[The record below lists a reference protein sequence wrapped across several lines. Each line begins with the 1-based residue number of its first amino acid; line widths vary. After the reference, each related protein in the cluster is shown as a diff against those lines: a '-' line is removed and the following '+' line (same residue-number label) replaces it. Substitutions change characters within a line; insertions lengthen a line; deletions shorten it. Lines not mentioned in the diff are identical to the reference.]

1 MKKIIAFLLTVILV
15 VSLISCSGG
24 NENAPSEDT
33 DSPAASDTSSV
44 DTSENAPDTS
54 ESKLESITEFPFL
67 NGAGMGY
74 IGAHELLHY
83 NLISSNDGLEDS
95 YPVFRDAYPVSTT
108 GPAYDPT
115 DEELKIAENKLRDLL
130 CLIYGE
136 EIASNIEIG
145 LRQNKDYEVEEY
157 KLPCA
162 NYENTEIVY
171 DVSGYVCITVN
182 GTLIDEELIKSSP
195 ASNQYIKTALDYV
208 GIKDPLV
215 IAGDQTM
222 AVYDIY
228 DKASLESSERK
239 FDFIP
244 YVRVG
249 VYSTSSSSCS
259 AISIYNSEN
268 IFELEPTSYPTV
280 SYTDALE
287 YVKTEYPDIDMST
300 LSCRARYDNEACIGY
315 YVPIYEFIFKDNNV
329 SDDYYHDVKISAVEF
344 TPEVELH

>member
-15 VSLISCSGG
+15 VSLIGCSGG
-24 NENAPSEDT
+24 NNNSTSDST
-33 DSPAASDTSSV
+33 DAPAAS

-54 ESKLESITEFPFL
+54 ESKLESITEFPSL

-74 IGAHELLHY
+74 IGKHELLNY

-108 GPAYDPT
+108 GPSYDPT
-115 DEELKIAENKLRDLL
+115 DVELKAAESKLRDLL
-130 CLIYGE
+130 CLIYGD

-145 LRQNKDYEVEEY
+145 LRQKKDYETEEY

-182 GTLIDEELIKSSP
+182 DTLIDEELIKSSP

-249 VYSTSSSSCS
+249 VYSTTSGSCS

-287 YVKTEYPDIDMST
+287 YVKAEYPDMDIST
-300 LSCRARYDNEACIGY
+300 LSCRARYDNEACLGY
-315 YVPIYEFIFKDNNV
+315 YVPIYEFIFKDSNV
-329 SDDYYHDVKISAVEF
+329 SDDYYHDVKVSAVDL
-344 TPEVELH
+344 TTSTIKTQNAS